1 MVARNGYTLGM
12 KTAVSVPNEVFE
24 RGERLAKR
32 LKMSRSELY
41 SRALREYLARHA
53 PDEVTAALNA
63 VCDELDTGADEFV
76 REAGRRRDERTL
88 RTSRLCGAGG
98 RDGWSAPGALGRN
111 RFPTAVYRYVSIFFQ
126 SLLKIIIGNHGGNL
140 SFQKGVKILA

>member
-1 MVARNGYTLGM
+1 MGVGRGYTLGM

-53 PDEVTAALNA
+53 PDEVTAALDA
-63 VCDELDTGADEFV
+63 LCEELETGAEDFA
-76 REAGRRRDERTL
+76 REAGRRVLESSD
-88 RTSRLCGAGG
+88 
-98 RDGWSAPGALGRN
+98 W
-111 RFPTAVYRYVSIFFQ
+111 
-126 SLLKIIIGNHGGNL
+126 
-140 SFQKGVKILA
+140 

>member
-1 MVARNGYTLGM
+1 MGM

-53 PDEVTAALNA
+53 PDEVTAALDTVCEDLDA
-63 VCDELDTGADEFV
+63 VAEEFT
-76 REAGRRRDERTL
+76 REAGRRVLESSD
-88 RTSRLCGAGG
+88 
-98 RDGWSAPGALGRN
+98 W
-111 RFPTAVYRYVSIFFQ
+111 
-126 SLLKIIIGNHGGNL
+126 
-140 SFQKGVKILA
+140 